1 MRDSIR
7 SLIDDILHK
16 LGFHMIP
23 DQPGAILC
31 LKVIFYLSLLGV
43 IYSYFIYPITI
54 YFIGIYK
61 NNKVRNSTVNC
72 SVTVII
78 AAHNEEKR
86 ISNKIKNTLEADYIK
101 KYLQVIVVSDGS
113 TDKTNDIVLDFQKY
127 GVELLSIPERK
138 GKENAQ
144 REALKH
150 AGGEIV
156 VFTDVA
162 TMLERNAIGRIVS
175 NFADPSIGC
184 VSSEDR
190 VMGKDGKQSGE
201 NFYVRYEMWLRRL
214 ESRVGS
220 PVGLSGSF
228 FAARKAVCE
237 DFSADMDSDFR
248 TLLNCVKRGMRGTCD
263 EEAIGYYLDLSDQ
276 RKEFER
282 KVRTV
287 LRGLTVF
294 FKNIEFMNIYKYGLF
309 SYQLFCHK
317 LLRWLVPFFMIILF
331 VVNIP
336 LALGSKI
343 YFALLMAQLV
353 FYGVGIFSLFSDLY
367 SSERI
372 FFKIPIYFVT
382 VNSSILVAWFRYLTG
397 QRVIIWTPSER

>member
-1 MRDSIR
+1 MFCFEIIFFG
-7 SLIDDILHK
+7 SLFFV
-16 LGFHMIP
+16 GY
-23 DQPGAILC
+23 A
-31 LKVIFYLSLLGV
+31 YL
-43 IYSYFIYPITI
+43 YYPLTI
-54 YFIGIYK
+54 YLIGLKKCMVICK
-61 NNKVRNSTVNC
+61 KDLDIST
-72 SVTVII
+72 TVII
-78 AAHNEEKR
+78 TAFNEESR
-86 ISNKIKNTLEADYIK
+86 IENKLVNTINLEYSPGNI
-101 KYLQVIVVSDGS
+101 QIIVASDGS
-113 TDKTNDIVLDFQKY
+113 TDRTNVIIEKY
-127 GVELLSIPERK
+127 QNSWVKYLCIPERK

-150 AGGEIV
+150 ARGEII
-156 VFTDVA
+156 VFTDVS
-162 TMLERNAIGRIVS
+162 TILEKNAIKRIVS
-175 NFADPSIGC
+175 NFSDPAIGC

-214 ESRVGS
+214 ESRVSS

-228 FAARKAVCE
+228 FAARRSVCE

-276 RKEFER
+276 RREFER

-294 FKNIEFMNIYKYGLF
+294 FRNTEFLNIYKYGIF

-317 LLRWLVPFFMIILF
+317 LLRWLVPFFLIILF

-336 LALGSKI
+336 LAFLSTI
-343 YFALLMAQLV
+343 YFALMVAQLL
-353 FYGVGIFSLFSDLY
+353 FYGVGVFSLFHDLY
-367 SSERI
+367 SSQRI
-372 FFKIPIYFVT
+372 LIKIPVYFVT
-382 VNSSILVAWFRYLTG
+382 VNASILVAWFRYLTG
-397 QRVIIWTPSER
+397 QRVLIWTPSER